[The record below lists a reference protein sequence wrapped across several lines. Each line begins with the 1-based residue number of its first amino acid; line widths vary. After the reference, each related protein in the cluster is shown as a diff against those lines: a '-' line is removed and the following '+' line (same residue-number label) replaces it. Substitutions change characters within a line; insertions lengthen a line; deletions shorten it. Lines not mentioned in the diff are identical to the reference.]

1 MSQKYQALR
10 VQSRLGVFQICP
22 ERSRTCLHF
31 SPKKP
36 YRCSC
41 IAILCCPYIFTLQA
55 WSLPNYQQA
64 RCFETSP
71 ISTQRVQ
78 AKFTKWLF
86 SKLKNKLVKA
96 SYNSFRSGTLFF
108 FLPVVLLPWTLNR
121 FAVFFHGSGPGQPG
135 SFFFGEGLGSFGMFP
150 GFPNPPVKQ
159 RALQHGTLKNH
170 RNLEAFI
177 YMTLFLVT

>member
-108 FLPVVLLPWTLNR
+108 FFASGFVALDSQPFCCFFSRKRSRSTRELLFWRGPWEFRDGPRGSQIHRLNNEP
-121 FAVFFHGSGPGQPG
+121 FNMAP
-135 SFFFGEGLGSFGMFP
+135 
-150 GFPNPPVKQ
+150 
-159 RALQHGTLKNH
+159 
-170 RNLEAFI
+170 
-177 YMTLFLVT
+177 